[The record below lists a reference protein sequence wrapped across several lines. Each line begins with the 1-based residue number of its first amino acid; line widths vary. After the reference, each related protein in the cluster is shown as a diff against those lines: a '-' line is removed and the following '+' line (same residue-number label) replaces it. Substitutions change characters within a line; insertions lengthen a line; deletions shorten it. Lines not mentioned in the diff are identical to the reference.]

1 MDPEIVILSEV
12 KQRWRNDIPY
22 VWKLKSNDTNEL
34 AYKTERNS
42 KRLTDLENKFTV
54 ARGKNR

>member
-12 KQRWRNDIPY
+12 KQRWRNGIPY

-34 AYKTERNS
+34 AYKTERDS

>member
-22 VWKLKSNDTNEL
+22 VWKLKRNDTNEL
-34 AYKTERNS
+34 AYKTERDS
-42 KRLTDLENKFTV
+42 QT
-54 ARGKNR
+54 